1 MIRTAHDLLLALDTA
16 TRRTTVAVADGGTV
30 RRSVQAAREDGAL
43 LDHVDLVLREEQ
55 VTVADLRGIV
65 VGIGPGSFTGLRI
78 GLATAKTLAYACSIR
93 LAGVPTVEALALA
106 LAAGEAETITIV
118 LPAGA
123 RDHYLSRVRVE
134 PAAGTARLSEPIRL
148 VPPGGA
154 AAAIGAG
161 DRVVAV
167 DVDDGLGTEAAA
179 LGERAQGGLAAA
191 LLRLGAAR
199 LASGMDD
206 DPATLVPQYIALP
219 RGLTDVKEM
228 AWSPDLR

>member
-1 MIRTAHDLLLALDTA
+1 VIRTAHDLLLALDTA

-179 LGERAQGGLAAA
+179 LGERALGGLAAA